1 MSRAQD
7 PGAEEGGAKRRAA
20 QGQVDPSF
28 VPAPVRSRDY
38 ATSSLGD
45 AAADLEACKRILA
58 TGSKSFAAAS
68 LLLPKRVRGPA
79 AAFYAFCRIADD
91 LVDFSD
97 DPKLAVAELH
107 ARVDQIY
114 AGVPNDDPV
123 DRAFAR
129 VVEAHAI
136 PRAVVDALIEGFEW
150 DASERAYE
158 SVPDVLAYCARVAS
172 AVGVVM
178 TLLMGPSDA
187 RTLARA
193 CDLGAAM
200 QLTNICRDIA
210 EDAARG
216 RLYLP
221 AAWLRERGIDP
232 TQFVTKLDDYAG
244 DPRVAEIVEGLLRIA
259 DEHYLR
265 ADAGIALLPRDS
277 RAAIR
282 AARLIYA
289 DIGRELRKQGCDPT
303 RGRAHTSKARK
314 LALLV
319 RALVRR
325 TPRSTADRRDAPV
338 IDECAFL
345 IGRGGPTEP
354 IGRGGG
360 V

>member
-1 MSRAQD
+1 MDSR
-7 PGAEEGGAKRRAA
+7 PS
-20 QGQVDPSF
+20 SF
-28 VPAPVRSRDY
+28 VPAPVRSKDH
-38 ATSSLGD
+38 ALAGPVD
-45 AAADLEACKRILA
+45 AAADIEACKGILA
-58 TGSKSFAAAS
+58 AGSKSFAAAS
-68 LLLPKRVRGPA
+68 LLLPKRMRDPA

-97 DPKLAVAELH
+97 DPSRAVVELG
-107 ARVDQIY
+107 ARVDRIY
-114 AGVPNDDPV
+114 AGTPDDDPV

-129 VVEAHAI
+129 VVAAHEI

-150 DASERAYE
+150 DAAEREYE
-158 SVPDVLAYCARVAS
+158 SLSDVLAYCARVAS

-178 TLLMGPSDA
+178 TLLMGPRDP

-200 QLTNICRDIA
+200 QLTNICRDVA
-210 EDAARG
+210 EDARRG

-221 AAWLRERGIDP
+221 AAWLRERGVDP
-232 TQFVTKLDDYAG
+232 QRFVGELDDYAG
-244 DPRVAEIVEGLLRIA
+244 DPRIAEVIEALLRVA

-265 ADAGIALLPRDS
+265 ADAGIGLLPRDS

-282 AARLIYA
+282 AARLIYS
-289 DIGRELRKQGCDPT
+289 DIGREIRRQGCDPI

-314 LALLV
+314 LWLLT

-325 TPRSTADRRDAPV
+325 TPSSTEARREAPV

-345 IGRGGPTEP
+345 I
-354 IGRGGG
+354 
-360 V
+360 